1 MCVCVCVCVCVL
13 NYLYFSFYDK
23 AYYYSKNNSFEII
36 PVYDRLEITL
46 RVIINKI
53 IFRSLS
59 KRHVNITYS

>member
-1 MCVCVCVCVCVL
+1 MIKHIIIL
-13 NYLYFSFYDK
+13 KITL
-23 AYYYSKNNSFEII
+23 EII